1 MEKKKIMK
9 KKFLSVLLIVAV
21 LIGMAGVSGTQ
32 TESGEQKADKEQK
45 QQENEQTAETKV
57 EIPPENEEEQK
68 GWIGVIL
75 NGDETEAYTLAH
87 IDGIRAAAENV
98 SLPEQDIIWKERVG
112 ANDGCKSAVKDLIR
126 QGCEIII
133 ANSAIYEEAMK
144 SEAEKNP
151 EIDFVVIND
160 SKTQSTVTEDGT
172 ELTNLYNVHMD
183 TYEASYVA
191 GVTAGMKVAKLK
203 EKKKIPAKSFDE
215 KKNVKLGYVAAEAN
229 DDAHADINA
238 YYLGVKAVC
247 KKVVLQVEYIDA
259 WNNSDAEAT
268 AAGDLIRSG
277 CVVLASNTDLDA
289 VMQMAENAK
298 ESGKCVYAV
307 GRNSDMR
314 QMAGKAALTS
324 VVSVWS
330 VYYTELFDAK
340 LNGRYMEQNWNGG
353 YAQGAVTISTLGKS
367 ASSGTGDRVKKTE
380 EKIKNGKKQIAY
392 FSTRALDGILESE
405 KGQEQ

>member
-57 EIPPENEEEQK
+57 EIPLENEEEQK

-133 ANSAIYEEAMK
+133 ANSAIYEEAIK

-151 EIDFVVIND
+151 EVDFVVIND
-160 SKTQSTVTEDGT
+160 SKTQSTV
-172 ELTNLYNVHMD
+172 
-183 TYEASYVA
+183 A
-191 GVTAGMKVAKLK
+191 GVAELPMNCLNQTYSDTK
-203 EKKKIPAKSFDE
+203 FR
-215 KKNVKLGYVAAEAN
+215 KNVILCRAVIRN
-229 DDAHADINA
+229 FPFVISRINFFCFFSI
-238 YYLGVKAVC
+238 Y
-247 KKVVLQVEYIDA
+247 
-259 WNNSDAEAT
+259 T
-268 AAGDLIRSG
+268 AR
-277 CVVLASNTDLDA
+277 
-289 VMQMAENAK
+289 
-298 ESGKCVYAV
+298 
-307 GRNSDMR
+307 
-314 QMAGKAALTS
+314 
-324 VVSVWS
+324 
-330 VYYTELFDAK
+330 
-340 LNGRYMEQNWNGG
+340 
-353 YAQGAVTISTLGKS
+353 
-367 ASSGTGDRVKKTE
+367 
-380 EKIKNGKKQIAY
+380 
-392 FSTRALDGILESE
+392 FSI
-405 KGQEQ
+405 QF

>member
-32 TESGEQKADKEQK
+32 TESGEQKAAKEQK

-57 EIPPENEEEQK
+57 EIPLENEEEQK

-133 ANSAIYEEAMK
+133 ANSAIYEEAIK

-151 EIDFVVIND
+151 EVDFVVIND

-172 ELTNLYNVHMD
+172 ELTNLYN
-183 TYEASYVA
+183 
-191 GVTAGMKVAKLK
+191 
-203 EKKKIPAKSFDE
+203 EKF
-215 KKNVKLGYVAAEAN
+215 
-229 DDAHADINA
+229 
-238 YYLGVKAVC
+238 YY
-247 KKVVLQVEYIDA
+247 
-259 WNNSDAEAT
+259 NNQHIS
-268 AAGDLIRSG
+268 
-277 CVVLASNTDLDA
+277 
-289 VMQMAENAK
+289 
-298 ESGKCVYAV
+298 
-307 GRNSDMR
+307 
-314 QMAGKAALTS
+314 LTHFYKFMWLS
-324 VVSVWS
+324 
-330 VYYTELFDAK
+330 K
-340 LNGRYMEQNWNGG
+340 
-353 YAQGAVTISTLGKS
+353 
-367 ASSGTGDRVKKTE
+367 
-380 EKIKNGKKQIAY
+380 
-392 FSTRALDGILESE
+392 
-405 KGQEQ
+405 